1 MMRPAASAAGVGT
14 FAFRDSHLTPP
25 IDRGPRA
32 RLWPNQGTIHCDAA
46 NEQSYA
52 TCVISVKPR
61 WYEPA
66 GSRYSGRCDRMERNG
81 LTRCHFRRALPKGV
95 TLAVFD
101 FRRNSKVP
109 NYLGSKQQRR
119 LLVILAL
126 VGVLAIGVF
135 QARDLGRGSWFASTG
150 PGGGAESAGQSAAGL
165 AAATNNPP
173 GSATDEDGS
182 SAPQGEATL
191 FPGVRPDYLSTV
203 KDDTVFRAV
212 ESDAWFH
219 LLALLEKTDQRDL
232 KRASLGRV
240 DFLQLDQ
247 QADQYR
253 GKLVSING
261 TLRGAK
267 LVAAPA
273 NGYSIKRYYQLWLQ
287 PDRGSPALMA
297 VYALALPEGF
307 PLGTDLEVPCAATGF
322 FFKRWAYPS
331 REGIATA
338 PLVLARTVDWHPP
351 LPAAP
356 AAPPAEQF
364 VWALLIALFLA
375 VMIVG
380 FFIARGRAARGPRPP
395 AADGEKLQ
403 AVLLSREIAHQVDR
417 GDVAGDKT

>member
-1 MMRPAASAAGVGT
+1 
-14 FAFRDSHLTPP
+14 
-25 IDRGPRA
+25 
-32 RLWPNQGTIHCDAA
+32 
-46 NEQSYA
+46 
-52 TCVISVKPR
+52 
-61 WYEPA
+61 
-66 GSRYSGRCDRMERNG
+66 MERNG

-101 FRRNSKVP
+101 FRRNSQVP

-126 VGVLAIGVF
+126 VGVLAILLF

-150 PGGGAESAGQSAAGL
+150 PAGGAESAGQPAAGNK
-165 AAATNNPP
+165 AATNSPA
-173 GSATDEDGS
+173 GSAADEDGS
-182 SAPQGEATL
+182 SAPQGHRTL
-191 FPGVRPDYLSTV
+191 FPGVRGDYLGTV
-203 KDDTVFRAV
+203 EDDTVFRAA

-219 LLALLEKTDQRDL
+219 LLALLEKTDQREL

-247 QADQYR
+247 QADEYR
-253 GKLVSING
+253 GRLVSIDG
-261 TLRGAK
+261 TVRGAK

-287 PDRGSPALMA
+287 PDRGSPALVA

-307 PLGTDLEVPCAATGF
+307 PLGSDLEAPCAATGF

-338 PLVLARTVDWHPP
+338 PLVLARTVDWQPP
-351 LPAAP
+351 LSPAPAAP
-356 AAPPAEQF
+356 AGEQF

-380 FFIARGRAARGPRPP
+380 LFIARGRAASGRRPS

-403 AVLLSREIAHQVDR
+403 AVLLSREIEHQVDR
-417 GDVAGDKT
+417 GDVAGDET